1 MSTIEPCPFAHRLRR
16 RIAAADLPG
25 KLRAG
30 WHLVLTA
37 AAFSLGWRLFLW
49 GNWERAAA
57 RAGDP
62 HVLAVRRA
70 IREALKFAD
79 AVSVLEHALSGIG
92 MAAVGVGALQF
103 YYYVFCATRGSEPGF
118 PRWGKILLFVLIA
131 SAAVTFTWSLIYG
144 RTGPL
149 VVPAGL
155 FVIGWWLAR
164 PDHWSH
170 LALRVPG
177 AFIALIGGLVWL
189 NFDLAWKV
197 SEWPTTHD
205 TVAVVLAHLLAS
217 AATLITCSIAAG
229 AAVRRCAWLRPASAG
244 GQ

>member
-1 MSTIEPCPFAHRLRR
+1 MSTIEPRLPVAQRLRR

-37 AAFSLGWRLFLW
+37 AALSLGWRLFLL
-49 GNWERAAA
+49 GDWERAAA

-62 HVLAVRRA
+62 DVLAVRRA
-70 IREALKFAD
+70 IREALQFTD

-92 MAAVGVGALQF
+92 MAAVGVAALQF
-103 YYYVFCATRGSEPGF
+103 YYYVVCATRGSEPGF
-118 PRWGKILLFVLIA
+118 PRWGRVLLFVLIA
-131 SAAVTFTWSLIYG
+131 SAAVTLTWSLIYG

-155 FVIGWWLAR
+155 VVIGWGLAR
-164 PDHWSH
+164 PGQFNR
-170 LALRVPG
+170 LALGRPG

-205 TVAVVLAHLLAS
+205 TLGVVLAHLLAS
-217 AATLITCSIAAG
+217 AGTLITCSTAVG
-229 AAVRRCAWLRPASAG
+229 AAVRRVAWLRPAG
-244 GQ
+244 T

>member
-1 MSTIEPCPFAHRLRR
+1 MSTTEPRSPFAHRLRR

-30 WHLVLTA
+30 WHLILTV

-70 IREALKFAD
+70 IRASLRFPD

-103 YYYVFCATRGSEPGF
+103 YYYVFCATRGGEPGF
-118 PRWGKILLFVLIA
+118 PRWGKVLLFVLIA
-131 SAAVTFTWSLIYG
+131 SAAVTLTWSLIYG

-164 PDHWSH
+164 PDQWNH
-170 LALRVPG
+170 LALRGPG
-177 AFIALIGGLVWL
+177 VFIALIGGLVWL

-205 TVAVVLAHLLAS
+205 TFGMVLAHLLAS
-217 AATLITCSIAAG
+217 AGTLIACSAGVG
-229 AAVRRCAWLRPASAG
+229 AAVRRCAWLRPAG
-244 GQ
+244 T

>member
-1 MSTIEPCPFAHRLRR
+1 MSTIEPRLPLAQRLRR
-16 RIAAADLPG
+16 RIAAVDLSG

-37 AAFSLGWRLFLW
+37 AAVSLGWRLFLW
-49 GNWERAAA
+49 GDWERAAA

-62 HVLAVRRA
+62 DVLAARRA
-70 IREALKFAD
+70 IREALQFAD
-79 AVSVLEHALSGIG
+79 AVSVLEHALSGVG

-103 YYYVFCATRGSEPGF
+103 YYYVYCATRGSAPGF
-118 PRWGKILLFVLIA
+118 PRWGRVLLFVLIA
-131 SAAVTFTWSLIYG
+131 SAAVTLTWSLIYG

-164 PDHWSH
+164 PDQWNR

-177 AFIALIGGLVWL
+177 AFVALVGGLVWL

-205 TVAVVLAHLLAS
+205 TLAVVLAHLLAS
-217 AATLITCSIAAG
+217 GATLITCSIAVG
-229 AAVRRCAWLRPASAG
+229 AAVQRVSWLRPAG
-244 GQ
+244 T

>member
-1 MSTIEPCPFAHRLRR
+1 MSTIEPRLPMAQRLRR
-16 RIAAADLPG
+16 RIAAADLSG

-37 AAFSLGWRLFLW
+37 AALLLGWRLFLLGDW
-49 GNWERAAA
+49 ARAAA

-62 HVLAVRRA
+62 DVLAVRRA
-70 IREALKFAD
+70 IREALQLTD

-92 MAAVGVGALQF
+92 MAAVGVAALQF
-103 YYYVFCATRGSEPGF
+103 YYYIVCATRGSEPGF
-118 PRWGKILLFVLIA
+118 PRWGRVLLFVLIA
-131 SAAVTFTWSLIYG
+131 SAAVTLTWSLIYG

-155 FVIGWWLAR
+155 VVIGWGLSR
-164 PDHWSH
+164 PGQFNR
-170 LALRVPG
+170 LALGQPG
-177 AFIALIGGLVWL
+177 TFIALIGGLVWL

-205 TVAVVLAHLLAS
+205 TFAVVLAHLLAS
-217 AATLITCSIAAG
+217 GATLFTSSIAVG
-229 AAVRRCAWLRPASAG
+229 AAVRRFSWLRPAG
-244 GQ
+244 T